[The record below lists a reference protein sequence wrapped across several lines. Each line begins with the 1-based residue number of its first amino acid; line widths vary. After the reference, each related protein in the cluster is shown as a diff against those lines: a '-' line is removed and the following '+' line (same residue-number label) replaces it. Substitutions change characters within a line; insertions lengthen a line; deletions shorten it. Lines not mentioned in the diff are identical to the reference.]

1 MTQESLSE
9 QHIGRFDEDGHAVSS
24 LESETLTRSV
34 GDGCDDAPRLN
45 PYFDLSHDRARLD
58 RRHLAW
64 KLIARADLQW
74 CASLSFSS
82 LTPPPPLSRG
92 LPPPRR
98 PPPPPLPPPPP
109 ALPGT
114 PPTSRPPSPGFAGY
128 SPDFAAPLPRL
139 CRVLPRLRGPPPPA

>member
-9 QHIGRFDEDGHAVSS
+9 QHVGRFDEDGHAVSS

-34 GDGCDDAPRLN
+34 GDGRDDAPRLN

-82 LTPPPPLSRG
+82 LTP
-92 LPPPRR
+92 
-98 PPPPPLPPPPP
+98 
-109 ALPGT
+109 
-114 PPTSRPPSPGFAGY
+114 
-128 SPDFAAPLPRL
+128 LPRL
-139 CRVLPRLRGPPPPA
+139 CRVLPRLRGGESREITYPTRYRVE